1 MATGVVFKRNVL
13 VKNTNSKSIEYPRP
27 VRVPKNGEI
36 RARNIVSGRLRQ
48 ARLAFDP
55 PLTQDDL
62 SGRLAV
68 KGLLL
73 DRVAIT
79 KIESGQRC
87 VFDFELPML
96 AEVLEIDARWLLGIT
111 PIERLPKRK
120 GRVG

>member
-1 MATGVVFKRNVL
+1 MATGVVSKRNVL
-13 VKNTNSKSIEYPRP
+13 VKNTNSKPNEYPRP

-96 AEVLEIDARWLLGIT
+96 AEVLEIDVRWLLGID

-120 GRVG
+120 GRAG